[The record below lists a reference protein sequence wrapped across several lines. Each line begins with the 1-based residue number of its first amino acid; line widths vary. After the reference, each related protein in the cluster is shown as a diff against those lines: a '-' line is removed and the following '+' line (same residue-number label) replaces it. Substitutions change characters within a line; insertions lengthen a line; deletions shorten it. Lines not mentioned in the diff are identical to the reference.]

1 MSERTRTSI
10 SERLAQQMSQ
20 VAIGGVAGAGALD
33 EASDAGCEDNVL
45 RNLAPAQHL
54 ARIAVD
60 LVSPAPEGQARQ
72 DFNDERLQAL
82 ADSLKR
88 SGIREPI
95 IVTPHGAEPG
105 RYQIVAG
112 ERRWRAAKL
121 AGLAEVPCLVD
132 PHLVHRKDKLL
143 AQAEEN
149 LHRENLNAVEEAMV
163 LAQLME
169 SRGVDVLEAG
179 ELMGKS
185 AMQAR
190 RLYRIHLA
198 VDPIKSAVARGQL
211 DARAAVEVIRIYN
224 KVARE
229 DASEG
234 KLAALKTIEVLIDRI
249 VTEGWSIRRIEQ
261 YALEIDAR
269 GESVSEDAGEKAEGA
284 AAKRARKVRA
294 PPAPG
299 TPAAAAPVPTAG
311 PEPIPLVEHGDGR
324 IVLDAARIA
333 RGDISP
339 EEREHLI
346 AVLEELLM
354 QVRRA

>member
-1 MSERTRTSI
+1 
-10 SERLAQQMSQ
+10 
-20 VAIGGVAGAGALD
+20 
-33 EASDAGCEDNVL
+33 
-45 RNLAPAQHL
+45 
-54 ARIAVD
+54 
-60 LVSPAPEGQARQ
+60 
-72 DFNDERLQAL
+72 
-82 ADSLKR
+82 
-88 SGIREPI
+88 
-95 IVTPHGAEPG
+95 VTPHGAEPG

-121 AGLAEVPCLVD
+121 AGLTEVPCLVD
-132 PHLVHRKDKLL
+132 PYLVDRKDKLL

-185 AMQAR
+185 PMQAR
-190 RLYRIHLA
+190 RLHRIHLA

-234 KLAALKTIEVLIDRI
+234 KLNALKTIEALIDQI
-249 VTEGWSIRRIEQ
+249 VTEEWSIRRIEQ
-261 YALEIDAR
+261 YALEVAAR
-269 GESVSEDAGEKAEGA
+269 GDSVSEDAGGKVEGA
-284 AAKRARKVRA
+284 EAKRARKVRA
-294 PPAPG
+294 PLAPES
-299 TPAAAAPVPTAG
+299 PSAAAPAPTARPG
-311 PEPIPLVEHGDGR
+311 PTPLVQSADGR

-333 RGDISP
+333 RGEISP
-339 EEREHLI
+339 EEREQLI
-346 AVLEELLM
+346 ALLEELLM